1 MNPLGKITRRFWTDA
16 ERAEVIR
23 RYPHESTAVIAS
35 DIGRTEQQVYYA
47 AHKMGLKKS
56 PEFLA
61 SPASKQFRTGHAPT
75 QFKPGLVPWNKGI
88 AGSTGNHPNTQ
99 RTQFKPGR
107 KPEEARNYR
116 PIGSVRVT
124 RDGYLERK
132 VSDDPGIHPARR
144 WVAVHRLVW
153 EAVNGPVPKG
163 WIVVFRPGMAT
174 TDPDMVTIDRI
185 ELITRAE
192 NMARNTI
199 HARDEELRELSMLK
213 RRLTRAVNKR
223 IRHEEHAPRPE

>member
-1 MNPLGKITRRFWTDA
+1 MTRRFWTDA
-16 ERAEVIR
+16 ERAELTR
-23 RYPHESTAVIAS
+23 RYPNESTSVIAHDLGRGVRAVYATAS
-35 DIGRTEQQVYYA
+35 D
-47 AHKMGLKKS
+47 MGLKKS

-61 SPASKQFRTGHAPT
+61 SPASTQFRTGHAPT
-75 QFKPGLVPWNKGI
+75 QFKPGLVPWNKGLP
-88 AGSTGNHPNTQ
+88 GSTGNHPNTK

-107 KPEEARNYR
+107 RPEEARNYR
-116 PIGSVRVT
+116 PIGSTRVT
-124 RDGYLERK
+124 RDGYPERK
-132 VSDDPGIHPARR
+132 VSDDPGIYPARR

-153 EAVNGPVPKG
+153 ESVNGPVPKG

-199 HARDEELRELSMLK
+199 HARDEELRELSKLK
-213 RRLTRAVNKR
+213 YRLTRAVNKR